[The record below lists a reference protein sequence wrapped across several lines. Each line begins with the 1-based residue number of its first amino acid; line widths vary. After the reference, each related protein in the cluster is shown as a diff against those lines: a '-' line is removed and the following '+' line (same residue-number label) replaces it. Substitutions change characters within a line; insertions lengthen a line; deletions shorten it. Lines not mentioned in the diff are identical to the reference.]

1 MKKLLNIMEER
12 STWKEEVKKIKQ
24 CYQRQDYAIDQLK
37 DLRHVANK
45 LGFYDAADFIR
56 SIVEDK

>member
-1 MKKLLNIMEER
+1 MEER